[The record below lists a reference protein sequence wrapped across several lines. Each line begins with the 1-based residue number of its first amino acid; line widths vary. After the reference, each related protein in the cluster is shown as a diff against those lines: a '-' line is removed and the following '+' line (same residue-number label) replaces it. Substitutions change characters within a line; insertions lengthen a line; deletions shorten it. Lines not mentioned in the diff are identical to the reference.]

1 MNSEKTSHPHKLLVN
16 LTDKIDLKRGEKYML
31 QHGVINLN
39 YQVDSLSDNQGY
51 FQYIMKKH
59 KTFAYE
65 IYIRIIFK
73 IKSECYLELLTPETM
88 RQITKKKKVKMYL
101 IQKSLE

>member
-16 LTDKIDLKRGEKYML
+16 LTDKIDLKRGEKYLL

-51 FQYIMKKH
+51 FQYSMKKH
-59 KTFAYE
+59 KTLNF
-65 IYIRIIFK
+65 
-73 IKSECYLELLTPETM
+73 
-88 RQITKKKKVKMYL
+88 
-101 IQKSLE
+101 

>member
-16 LTDKIDLKRGEKYML
+16 LTDKIDLKRGEKYLL

-51 FQYIMKKH
+51 F
-59 KTFAYE
+59 
-65 IYIRIIFK
+65 
-73 IKSECYLELLTPETM
+73 
-88 RQITKKKKVKMYL
+88 
-101 IQKSLE
+101 